1 MTNSCF
7 ACINSAKLYS
17 VSRPPQFDAW
27 IDKYG
32 GEDFERVVVDFID
45 LVETAS
51 QHADEATLVEM
62 KKHFIMSCKLEH
74 MFWDQA
80 LEQMQWPEHI
90 PKV

>member
-1 MTNSCF
+1 
-7 ACINSAKLYS
+7 
-17 VSRPPQFDAW
+17 
-27 IDKYG
+27 
-32 GEDFERVVVDFID
+32 VVVDFID